1 MRKAYLV
8 DEDQYSGQIVVV
20 CKTMEV
26 EVDTYQP
33 TQDELLAAQYLYRE
47 LPKRIK
53 KRTQY
58 IVEMYYH
65 YELGENAY
73 IPGEDVTNLLDVW
86 RTLDKDEAN
95 ELFKAAVNY
104 MR

>member
-1 MRKAYLV
+1 MKKVYLV
-8 DEDQYSGQIVVV
+8 DEDQYSGKIVVV

-47 LPKRIK
+47 LPTQIEK
-53 KRTQY
+53 KTQY

-65 YELGENAY
+65 YELGENVY
-73 IPGEDVTNLLDVW
+73 IPGEDVTNLLDLW
-86 RTLDKDEAN
+86 RTFDKDEAN

-104 MR
+104 MK